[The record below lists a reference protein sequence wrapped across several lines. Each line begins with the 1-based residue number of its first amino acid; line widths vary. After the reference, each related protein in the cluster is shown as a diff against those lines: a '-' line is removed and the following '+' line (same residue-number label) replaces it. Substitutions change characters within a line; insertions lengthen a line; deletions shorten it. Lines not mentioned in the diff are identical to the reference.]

1 MLMTRNDI
9 EQLFKRLPPTAEPPQ
24 RGAAVLVPL
33 TQREEEVCVLLEV
46 RAAALRHQPGEICFP
61 GGGME
66 PGEDAAA
73 CALRETEEELGLT
86 AAQIDLLAPLPALR
100 HSSGQRVEAVL
111 GWVNSLEGLRL
122 QREEVAE
129 AFLLPLAWLRANPP
143 KWAAYATVAELD
155 TAPEE
160 LLPFLPHY
168 RRERRTPIWVYQGHV
183 IWGLTAKVLVDLLET
198 LSGVAD

>member
-1 MLMTRNDI
+1 MTRNDI
-9 EQLFKRLPPTAEPPQ
+9 ERLFQTQPPPTPEPPE
-24 RGAAVLVPL
+24 RNAAVLVPL
-33 TQREEEVCVLLEV
+33 TERDGEVCVLLEV
-46 RAAALRHQPGEICFP
+46 RAAALRHQPGEVCFP

-73 CALRETEEELGLT
+73 CALRETEEELGLSPR
-86 AAQIDLLAPLPALR
+86 QIDLIAPLPAIR

-111 GWVNSLEGLRL
+111 GWVNTLEGLRL

-143 KWAAYATVAELD
+143 KWAVYATVAELD

-168 RRERRTPIWVYQGHV
+168 RRERHTPIWVYQGHV
-183 IWGLTAKVLVDLLET
+183 IWGLTAKALVHLLET
-198 LSGVAD
+198 LKGIPD

>member
-1 MLMTRNDI
+1 MTRNDI
-9 EQLFKRLPPTAEPPQ
+9 EQLFKTLPPAPEPTG
-24 RGAAVLVPL
+24 RNAAVLVPL
-33 TQREEEVCVLLEV
+33 TQQEGEICVLLEV

-66 PGEDAAA
+66 PGEDVAA
-73 CALRETEEELGLT
+73 CVLREPEEEMGLT
-86 AAQIDLLAPLPALR
+86 ANQIDLIAPLPALR

-111 GWVNSLEGLRL
+111 GWVDGLEGLRL

-129 AFLLPLAWLRANPP
+129 AFLLPLAWLQANPP
-143 KWAAYATVAELD
+143 KWATYATVAELD

-183 IWGLTAKVLVDLLET
+183 IWGMTAKVLANLLET
-198 LSGVAD
+198 LNGIPD